1 MVEEG
6 AFVEVAFGGA
16 SEEADKTKYQYFCGT
31 LFIMSYMN
39 KNIENKDSQ
48 TVIEAIDIIRIKGLK
63 DVRIEIK
70 EKGLTGIMGPN
81 GVGKSS
87 ILHILACFYK
97 TTYSR
102 CMDYKYPAFF
112 IPVRYGEN
120 RNEARNETDYSWKG
134 TSFKIYYKEINTG
147 ESCFK
152 PISKESD
159 RWKLNVGREK
169 YDDRLRRWVLF
180 IGVNTAV
187 PDLEKEK
194 TTSRIDFN
202 TVKPLIQVK
211 DSELIK
217 EVSYILG
224 RQYKDYED
232 CLRKNRRHHIGVT
245 AIISESEN
253 RYSSLSMGAG
263 EQRVFRIIKE
273 VVDAPKNA
281 LILIDEI
288 DILLHQDSLLRLIEV
303 LDKLAEKKNLQ
314 IVFTTHNQTLLH
326 TEKVSIQYLYQ
337 TKSRTLCYDKITPD
351 IWRDLTGE
359 LRKVLHFYVEDILA
373 EQIIKKVCENLGI
386 MKYCEYIKYG
396 PAQNCFAV
404 LFGCSLIRGEELTEK
419 NCLFVLDGDIYN
431 TREEKRKG
439 MSRVY
444 AGNEKGKDSLRESL
458 VNQIRQLIIPEGKKP
473 EEYYVDCILDIPQNK
488 IPKDCGE
495 FLQAIKD
502 AKNKQVGNHHAL
514 ITVPIRELG
523 YKEAVGYYK
532 FVQLLS
538 LSSSWENITK
548 EVREWCM
555 KRKSEI
561 ENVETSL

>member
-16 SEEADKTKYQYFCGT
+16 SEEADKTKYRYFCGT
-31 LFIMSYMN
+31 LFFMSYMN

-48 TVIEAIDIIRIKGLK
+48 TVIEAIEIIRIKGLK

-87 ILHILACFYK
+87 ILHVLACFYK

-134 TSFKIYYKEINTG
+134 TSFKIHYKEINTG

-187 PDLEKEK
+187 PDLEKEN
-194 TTSRIDFN
+194 FN

-224 RQYKDYED
+224 RKYKDYED

-314 IVFTTHNQTLLH
+314 IVFTTHNQALLH

-337 TKSRTLCYDKITPD
+337 TKSRTLCYNKITPD
-351 IWRDLTGE
+351 IWRELTGE
-359 LRKVLHFYVEDILA
+359 LKKVLHFYVEGVLA
-373 EQIIKKVCENLGI
+373 EQIVKKACESLKI
-386 MKYCEYIKYG
+386 TKCCEYIKYG
-396 PAQNCFAV
+396 PAQNCFTV
-404 LFGCSLIRGEELTEK
+404 LVGCLIRGEESIEK

-431 TREEKRKG
+431 TKEEKRKE

-444 AGNEKGKDSLRESL
+444 AGNEKGKDRIRESL

-488 IPKDCGE
+488 IPEDCGE

>member
-1 MVEEG
+1 
-6 AFVEVAFGGA
+6 
-16 SEEADKTKYQYFCGT
+16 
-31 LFIMSYMN
+31 MN
-39 KNIENKDSQ
+39 KNIENKDFQ
-48 TVIEAIDIIRIKGLK
+48 TVIEAIEIIRIKGLK

-87 ILHILACFYK
+87 ILHVLACFYK
-97 TTYSR
+97 TIYSR
-102 CMDYKYPAFF
+102 CIDYKYPAFF

-120 RNEARNETDYSWKG
+120 RNEAGNETDYSWKG

-194 TTSRIDFN
+194 TTSCIDFN

-288 DILLHQDSLLRLIEV
+288 DILLHQDSLLRLIGV

-314 IVFTTHNQTLLH
+314 IVFTTHNQALLH

-351 IWRDLTGE
+351 IWYEFTGE

-373 EQIIKKVCENLGI
+373 EHIVRKICENLGI

-396 PAQNCFAV
+396 PAQNCFTV
-404 LFGCSLIRGEELTEK
+404 LVGCFLIRGEESTEKIRGEESTEK

-431 TREEKRKG
+431 TKEEKRKE

-444 AGNEKGKDSLRESL
+444 AGNEKGKDRIRESL

-488 IPKDCGE
+488 IPEDCGE